1 MGPQLQL
8 QAACSS
14 WRFMTDDLSLTGIT
28 RVIQDPHIQ
37 GGEPVVKGT
46 RITVASVVL
55 AEREWGGVDGVLYA
69 YPQLIAEQVADALA
83 FYLEHQEEIDQY
95 IREQVDDAEL
105 EA

>member
-1 MGPQLQL
+1 
-8 QAACSS
+8 
-14 WRFMTDDLSLTGIT
+14 MTSPPTGIT
-28 RVIQDPHIQ
+28 RIVQDPHIQ

-69 YPQLIAEQVADALA
+69 YPQLTAEQVADALA